1 MSFDW
6 NDAIDPKAIISFFD
20 LYEHAIERLVLVRAF
35 LGLEVSEG
43 WI

>member
-1 MSFDW
+1 MSFELERRHRSKG
-6 NDAIDPKAIISFFD
+6 NNLFLD